1 MPIQCT
7 STSAITLICIY
18 YCCCWCCCCCC
29 EALQSISSKISR
41 SMSCKLKS
49 KVDFIA
55 LQTPNSNLLMLKHC
69 SLKKNLATTCFV
81 PLLGG
86 SNSSKCL
93 THSGPSLYT
102 YIIVLLLEL
111 WIQKNCL
118 QFFFPH
124 LQFAFK
130 YFSVFFCVVLHAYTR
145 TFQYI
150 KIYIYIFFSVN
161 ATSIYNCHIQTHL
174 IYIKQ
179 IGKRIKL
186 LKGRMK
192 GVNNPPPSTFFLLV
206 GIIIF

>member
-1 MPIQCT
+1 
-7 STSAITLICIY
+7 
-18 YCCCWCCCCCC
+18 
-29 EALQSISSKISR
+29 
-41 SMSCKLKS
+41 MSCKLKS

-86 SNSSKCL
+86 SNSSKYL

-102 YIIVLLLEL
+102 YIVVLLLEL

-130 YFSVFFCVVLHAYTR
+130 YFSVFFWRCIACVYTH
-145 TFQYI
+145 FSIYKNLYI
-150 KIYIYIFFSVN
+150 FSVN

-186 LKGRMK
+186 LKGRIK
-192 GVNNPPPSTFFLLV
+192 GVNNPPQPSSFW
-206 GIIIF
+206 